1 MKQKELIL
9 KRFDNLNFLKA
20 SHEIVKYSPE
30 YYDENG
36 VYQRNEWTA
45 FSDIGKEYEGKVV
58 TKEDYLDV
66 ENRFIDITQ
75 SILKAAGCTY
85 ITLGYIYSRR
95 KNLKEGKRVRI
106 SDIAPYIR
114 LALRGKA
121 YIVFINSKRNIQF
134 DFSEDYL
141 YMHLYCR
148 ISDSQLNSIVE
159 SRGLYLDPR
168 VKRVIMFDDDN
179 DELNIHYFDKNA

>member
-1 MKQKELIL
+1 MKQKDLIL

-85 ITLGYIYSRR
+85 QARTSLGPAVKYVC
-95 KNLKEGKRVRI
+95 NPKR
-106 SDIAPYIR
+106 
-114 LALRGKA
+114 
-121 YIVFINSKRNIQF
+121 
-134 DFSEDYL
+134 L
-141 YMHLYCR
+141 Y
-148 ISDSQLNSIVE
+148 
-159 SRGLYLDPR
+159 P
-168 VKRVIMFDDDN
+168 
-179 DELNIHYFDKNA
+179 A